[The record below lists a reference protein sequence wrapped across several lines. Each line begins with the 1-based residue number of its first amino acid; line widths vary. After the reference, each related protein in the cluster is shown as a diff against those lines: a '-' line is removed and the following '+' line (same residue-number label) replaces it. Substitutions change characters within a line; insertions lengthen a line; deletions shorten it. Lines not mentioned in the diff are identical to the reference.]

1 MAKAMTFTDAAYQ
14 LLHESGEPRHYRWLT
29 EEALKRGLI
38 VTEGK
43 TPPDTMYASIFMEI
57 KNDIPGKQSSRF
69 VKTGRGMFGLAEW
82 QAETE
87 RTTPRKTEAER
98 RYFVFIVNEGQGVH
112 GKLPAREIYER
123 LMRLGSWGIGERT
136 PYRKELRKG
145 SRVVFYQAGKGGQK
159 FIGTATIASELRPM
173 SNAQAATRRAVGIEP
188 ASYDLDLDLVSIDL
202 WKNPK
207 PVADMI
213 QRLEFISNK
222 DHFGVHFQGGV
233 KRIDEVDYY
242 TIVEF
247 KPPKGSV
254 SIEPRKKEYT
264 HSLIQGMLIELG
276 NLLGYDTYSA
286 DQSPEYRDTTIGE
299 LATFDSLPE
308 FTSRR
313 ILKTVR
319 QIDVIWLEDEFPVCC
334 FEVEHSTDVTKGLL
348 RMHQLARFQTQ
359 FFIVGADS
367 LRRKFETETSKSP
380 FYQHRNRYFFR
391 SYKEVELLYQ
401 QTKRFVALR
410 DAFLN
415 E

>member
-1 MAKAMTFTDAAYQ
+1 MDNSMTFADAAYR
-14 LLHESGEPRHYRWLT
+14 LLEESGEPRHYRWLT
-29 EEALKRGLI
+29 EEALRRGWI
-38 VTEGK
+38 TTAGK
-43 TPPDTMYASIFMEI
+43 TPEATMYTVLYTEI
-57 KNDIPGKQSSRF
+57 KNEIPGETPSRF
-69 VKTGRGMFGLAEW
+69 IRVGRGMFGLAGW
-82 QAETE
+82 QSEQGAGPSRGKATE
-87 RTTPRKTEAER
+87 Q

-112 GKLPAREIYER
+112 GKLPAREIYGR
-123 LMRLGSWGIGERT
+123 LMRLRAWGIGERT

-173 SNAQAATRRAVGIEP
+173 SDDRAAARRAVGIEP
-188 ASYDLDLDLVSIDL
+188 ARYDLDLTDIDI
-202 WKNPK
+202 WKDPK
-207 PVADMI
+207 PVVDML
-213 QRLEFISNK
+213 QHLQFISNK

-233 KRIDEVDYY
+233 KRINEADYY

-299 LATFDSLPE
+299 LATLDSLPE
-308 FTSRR
+308 FTSKR
-313 ILKTVR
+313 ILSTVR

-348 RMHQLARFQTQ
+348 RMHQLARFQVQ
-359 FFIVGADS
+359 FFIVGS
-367 LRRKFETETSKSP
+367 ENLRRKFETETSKSP
-380 FYQHRNRYFFR
+380 FYQHRDRYFFR
-391 SYKEVELLYQ
+391 SYEEVERLYQ

-410 DAFLN
+410 DEFLN